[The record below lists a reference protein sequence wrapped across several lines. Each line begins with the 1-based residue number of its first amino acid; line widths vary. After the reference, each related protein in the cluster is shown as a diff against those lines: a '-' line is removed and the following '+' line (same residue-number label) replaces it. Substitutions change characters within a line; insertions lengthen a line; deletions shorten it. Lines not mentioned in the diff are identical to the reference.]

1 MPTYVYGC
9 ENKDHP
15 RSEVKH
21 GIEDACTEKC
31 KVCGKPLHRIPQPFR
46 FGFSPIEIIRDW
58 SERNWSK
65 KLRGEPRDYMNVSSV
80 KGIPQKNYGD
90 RK

>member
-9 ENKDHP
+9 LDKSHP
-15 RSEVKH
+15 RREVH
-21 GIEDACTEKC
+21 HPIGDDIVMRCE
-31 KVCGKPLHRIPQPFR
+31 VCGDFLHRIPQPFL
-46 FGFSPIEIIRDW
+46 FGFSPIEILRDW

-65 KLRGEPRDYMNVSSV
+65 KLRGEPRDYKNVSSER
-80 KGIPQKNYGD
+80 GIPQKDYGA

>member
-1 MPTYVYGC
+1 MPTYIYGC
-9 ENKDHP
+9 DNKDHP
-15 RSEVKH
+15 RVEVKH
-21 GIEDACTEKC
+21 GINDSFIMECA
-31 KVCGKPLHRIPQPFR
+31 VCGEHLHRVPQPFL

-65 KLRGEPRDYMNVSSV
+65 KLRGEPRDYTNVSTLRG
-80 KGIPQKNYGD
+80 KPQKEYGA